1 MTIWHHNEME
11 IGQFGTETMFLN
23 NNCQVNVEISGQV
36 GVVFKG
42 KKLVKIFTNCFG
54 SRGNR
59 FDYL

>member
-1 MTIWHHNEME
+1 ME

-59 FDYL
+59 FDDL